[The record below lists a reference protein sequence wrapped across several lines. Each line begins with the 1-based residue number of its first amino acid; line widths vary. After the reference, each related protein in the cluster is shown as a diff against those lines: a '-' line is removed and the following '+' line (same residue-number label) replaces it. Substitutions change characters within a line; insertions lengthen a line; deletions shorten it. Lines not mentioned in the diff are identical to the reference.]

1 MTGDYKNSRHIDFQ
15 ILHVNQIFLGIFYA
29 LFIFTASV
37 LRFYIA
43 YNTNTGETIEL
54 FIERPD
60 INLGLLVRRRFSKFW
75 DLELLDV
82 CTEKRD
88 TF

>member
-1 MTGDYKNSRHIDFQ
+1 MSKCFVSLSLSFQTAAAALTATLHSNLTKYDRLYIKILGRIDYQ

-43 YNTNTGETIEL
+43 YNTNT
-54 FIERPD
+54 D
-60 INLGLLVRRRFSKFW
+60 
-75 DLELLDV
+75 
-82 CTEKRD
+82 
-88 TF
+88 